1 MMAKASQSFSSRRA
15 GVWTALLLAV
25 AALPAA
31 GDWLVLRTGARSET
45 KGPWQ
50 VKGKLVVFTAPNGT
64 LSSLRLSDVDL
75 AASERATVE
84 AKAQAEKPP
93 EPPPP
98 PRRKSIRSLT
108 DADFARKPPPAP
120 AAGEG
125 EAAGEAAKPE
135 AKDDGQ
141 TEQKSTVAVS
151 SWNQV
156 NRTEGDGLDLVGA
169 LRNDGNLLATD
180 VTLTVK
186 VYDDEGTLL
195 KTADAILASTSLPP
209 GGTTSFRVPLP
220 TVFTFAR
227 ASFETRN
234 TTVTLDPIP
243 EKEGAATPPPGR
255 P

>member
-1 MMAKASQSFSSRRA
+1 MMAKASQSFSRRRA
-15 GVWTALLLAV
+15 GVWTALLLIA

-31 GDWLVLRTGARSET
+31 GDWLVLRTGARAET
-45 KGPWQ
+45 KGPWKL
-50 VKGKLVVFTAPNGT
+50 KGKLVVFTASDGT
-64 LSSLRLSDVDL
+64 LASLRLADVDL
-75 AASERATVE
+75 AASEKATAE

-98 PRRKSIRSLT
+98 PPRKKSIRSLT

-125 EAAGEAAKPE
+125 EGEAVQAE
-135 AKDDGQ
+135 AKDDEQ
-141 TEQKSTVAVS
+141 TEPKSTVAVS
-151 SWNQV
+151 SWNQM

-169 LRNDGNLLATD
+169 LRNNGNQLATD

-186 VYDDEGTLL
+186 VYDEEGTLL
-195 KTADAILASTSLPP
+195 KSADAVLASTSLPP

-234 TTVTLDPIP
+234 TTVTLDPVP

-255 P
+255 